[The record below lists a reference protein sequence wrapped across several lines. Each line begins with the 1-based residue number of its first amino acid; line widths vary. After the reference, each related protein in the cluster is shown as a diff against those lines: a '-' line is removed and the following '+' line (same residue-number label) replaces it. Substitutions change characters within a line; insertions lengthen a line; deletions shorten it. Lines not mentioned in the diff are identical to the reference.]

1 MYLRHAIR
9 TICPT
14 LAMIVLIIAPLMAQT
29 GTAPAALP
37 ARTAVAP
44 TPSERLDLLVGR
56 STVVRSEL
64 PIMRVSIPT
73 PDIADALVTSP
84 YEVLVHGKTPG
95 TISMLVWTNGG
106 ALRSYDIAVRRDLR
120 GLEDQV
126 RQLFPG
132 EPITVTSNGTDVVL
146 AGTVSSKYIV
156 DKAAS
161 LAAGYVEKADRVV
174 NMLRQADSGATD
186 QVLLRVRF
194 AEVSRSAMQ
203 ELGVSLFTGVN
214 GYKDWIGRTTT
225 QQFAAPEFDK
235 EKGLVFSDFLNILA
249 FNSKEQLGGVIRAL
263 TTKGLF
269 QSLAEPNLVARDGQ
283 EASFLA
289 GGEYPYPVVQGSGM
303 NAAVTILF
311 KEFGVRLKFTPT
323 IVGGDHVQLKVAPE
337 VSALDFNNAVTLDG
351 FRVPALSTRRTETSL
366 DLRDG
371 QTFAI
376 AGLLDNTVTQ
386 TMSKIPGIGDIP
398 ILGYLFRSRAYQKNA
413 TELVVMITPQII
425 RRDSVGVTP
434 NLPGLVEP
442 FLPSPPRLL
451 PVPPPPF
458 STPRS
463 DTQPAPQGDKTKDDK
478 QDEVRRDAKLDDQ
491 LMPPISKGPAR
502 PRSR

>member
-1 MYLRHAIR
+1 MKTIR
-9 TICPT
+9 VIALPIA
-14 LAMIVLIIAPLMAQT
+14 LIVLLIAPLMAQ
-29 GTAPAALP
+29 APPAAP
-37 ARTAVAP
+37 SMSATATSSAAA
-44 TPSERLDLLVGR
+44 PSERLDLLVGR
-56 STVVRSEL
+56 SAVVRSDR
-64 PIMRVSIPT
+64 PITRVSIPS

-84 YEVLVHGKTPG
+84 YEVLVHGKNPG
-95 TISMLVWTNGG
+95 TISMLIWNEGG
-106 ALRSYDIAVRRDLR
+106 SIRSYDVSVRRDLKA
-120 GLEDQV
+120 LEEQV

-132 EPITVTSNGTDVVL
+132 EAITVTSNGTDVVL
-146 AGTVSSKYIV
+146 AGTVSSKYV
-156 DKAAS
+156 VEKATS
-161 LAAGYVEKADRVV
+161 LAGGYVEKADRVV
-174 NMLRQADSGATD
+174 NLLRQQDGGATD

-203 ELGVSLFTGVN
+203 ELGVSLFTGPL
-214 GYKDWIGRTTT
+214 GWRDWIGRTTT
-225 QQFAAPEFDK
+225 QQFAAPEFDAD
-235 EKGLVFSDFLNILA
+235 KGLVFSDFLNVLA

-263 TTKGLF
+263 QTKGLF

-289 GGEYPYPVVQGSGM
+289 GGEFPYPVVQGSGL
-303 NAAVTILF
+303 NASVTIMF
-311 KEFGVRLKFTPT
+311 KEFGVRLRFTPT

-351 FRVPALSTRRTETSL
+351 FRIPALSTRRTETSL

-425 RRDSVGVTP
+425 KRDSTGVTP

-442 FLPSPPRLL
+442 FLAPPPRVI
-451 PVPPPPF
+451 PAPPPPF
-458 STPRS
+458 TTPQGGAQ
-463 DTQPAPQGDKTKDDK
+463 QPAEKKEDAARQEDA
-478 QDEVRRDAKLDDQ
+478 RRDAELDEQ
-491 LMPPISKGPAR
+491 LMPSIARGPSRAR
-502 PRSR
+502 ARR